1 MKKRILRTIVF
12 VGIMLVVLAPCVFGQ
27 ESDSSNISSPRKFVH
42 GLRVEWRPEYV
53 FPTHSFL
60 SGDNPEG
67 KIIRGSFSTHVKYL
81 FRYSPESAIGRVYGD
96 VYQGVGLGYYTLGE
110 PDLLGNPLA
119 FYLFQGA
126 CIARLSPRLSFN
138 YEWNLG
144 LSSGWKPYDS
154 YGNSFNRMIGSKVNA
169 YINANFY
176 LRWEFFPGISLT
188 SGVTLSH
195 FSNGNTRIPN
205 AGLNS
210 IGGNF
215 GLECDFYRKKD
226 LKSLEKENSFR
237 ALPFRRHVSYDFVV
251 FGSWHQQLMKVSD
264 GYTPSPE
271 YYPVFG
277 FNFAPM
283 YNLNYRFRCGVSLD
297 GTYDG
302 GANLYTRYDVY
313 GTIDKSEIL
322 RPDLSEQFSL
332 GLSARAEYVMP
343 FCTLGVGMGTNFI
356 GKGDMRVF
364 YQVLT
369 LKIAVSRSAF
379 LHVGYNLRE
388 FSEPNYLM
396 LGVGFRLNGKYTAF

>member
-1 MKKRILRTIVF
+1 MKNRILRTIVL
-12 VGIMLVVLAPCVFGQ
+12 GGLILVAFARDVLAQ
-27 ESDSSNISSPRKFVH
+27 ESGSLTTSFPRKFVH
-42 GLRVEWRPEYV
+42 GVRVEGRPEYV
-53 FPTHSFL
+53 FPTSSFL
-60 SGDNPEG
+60 RGENPEG
-67 KIIRGSFSTHVKYL
+67 KIIRGAFSSHVKYIL
-81 FRYSPESAIGRVYGD
+81 RYRPESPVGRVYGD
-96 VYQGVGLGYYTLGE
+96 VYQGIGFGYYTLGE
-110 PDLLGNPLA
+110 PDCLGNPLA

-126 CIARLSPRLSFN
+126 RIARLSSRLSFH

-144 LSSGWKPYDS
+144 LSSGWKPYD
-154 YGNSFNRMIGSKVNA
+154 YYDNSFNTMIGSKVNA

-176 LRWEFFPGISLT
+176 FRWEFIPGVSLI

-205 AGLNS
+205 GGLNS

-215 GLECDFYRKKD
+215 GLEYDFYRKKD
-226 LKSLEKENSFR
+226 RSPLQEVNGILDLAS
-237 ALPFRRHVSYDFVV
+237 RRHVSYDFVF
-251 FGSWHQQLMKVSD
+251 FGSWHQQLMPLSD
-264 GYTPSPE
+264 GYAPSPE

-283 YNLNYRFRCGVSLD
+283 YNLNYRFRFGLSLD

-302 GANLYTRYDVY
+302 GANLYTKNDVY
-313 GTIDKSEIL
+313 GEIDKSEIL

-343 FCTLGVGMGTNFI
+343 FFTLGVGMGTNFI
-356 GKGDMRVF
+356 GKGDTRMF
-364 YQVLT
+364 YQILA
-369 LKIAVSRSAF
+369 LKIAISRSAF

-396 LGVGFRLNGKYTAF
+396 LGVGFHLNGKYMAF